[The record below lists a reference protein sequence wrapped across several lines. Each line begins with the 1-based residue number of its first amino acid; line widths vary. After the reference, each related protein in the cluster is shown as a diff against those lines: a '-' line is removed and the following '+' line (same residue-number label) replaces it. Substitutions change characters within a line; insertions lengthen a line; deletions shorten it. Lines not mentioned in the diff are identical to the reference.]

1 MSASRPARTTDRS
14 GAKAG
19 TADSVAGER
28 EHLEEIVQ
36 IVKGSPQPEV
46 SASGIAD
53 QIGVDEARAGALID
67 ELVRQGRLTRDGERL
82 IAIERAVDER

>member
-1 MSASRPARTTDRS
+1 
-14 GAKAG
+14 
-19 TADSVAGER
+19 VAGER

-46 SASGIAD
+46 SVSGIAD
-53 QIGVDEARAGALID
+53 QIGVDEAQAHALID

-82 IAIERAVDER
+82 IAIERAVDES

>member
-1 MSASRPARTTDRS
+1 
-14 GAKAG
+14 
-19 TADSVAGER
+19 VAVER

-46 SASGIAD
+46 SVSGIAD
-53 QIGVDEARAGALID
+53 QIGVGDAETRALID
-67 ELVRQGRLTRDGERL
+67 ELVRQGRLTHDGERL